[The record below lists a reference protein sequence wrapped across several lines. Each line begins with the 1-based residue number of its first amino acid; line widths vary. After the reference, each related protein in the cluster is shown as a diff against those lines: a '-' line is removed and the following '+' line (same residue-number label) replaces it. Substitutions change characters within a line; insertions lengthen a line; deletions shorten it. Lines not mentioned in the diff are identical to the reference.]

1 MMQVF
6 KNKKG
11 RSFRPAKH
19 RHIGKV
25 SNDFNIANQQV
36 NKISKYCPAWLARK
50 KEINRQ
56 QQLDALLLAST
67 PAERVRIQ
75 KARRLKFRSC
85 NIEKSSPSQE
95 NEQNGI
101 FGPKMD

>member
-1 MMQVF
+1 MQVF

-19 RHIGKV
+19 RHIGID
-25 SNDFNIANQQV
+25 SNDCSIGQKPVNQ
-36 NKISKYCPAWLARK
+36 KISKYCPAWLARK

-67 PAERVRIQ
+67 PGERIRIQ
-75 KARRLKFRSC
+75 KARLENRFKTLRATQLFPAKF
-85 NIEKSSPSQE
+85 K
-95 NEQNGI
+95 
-101 FGPKMD
+101 K